1 MQGENKV
8 EDLEGRATVVVTGA
22 NSGLGYECAKSL
34 MRGEWGGKDAPRW
47 HVIMACRD
55 QARGEEAI
63 AKIQKEE
70 KRNLKGTAEY
80 MHCEL
85 GSLQAVREFAAS
97 LVEALKEGRI
107 PPLKALVLNAGLQFV
122 NGFSY
127 TKDGYV

>member
-22 NSGLGYECAKSL
+22 NSGLGYECAKAL

-70 KRNLKGTAEY
+70 KRLKGTAEY

-85 GSLQAVREFAAS
+85 GSLQAVREFSAS
-97 LVEALKEGRI
+97 LVEALKAGRI
-107 PPLKALVLNAGLQFV
+107 PPLKALVFNAGLQFV